1 MHGSSSGGKHKIILP
16 KEKVFLE
23 EPVIFKLEKEEE
35 LRIEVGPKEE
45 IKVKVE
51 SGFGEIDG
59 AELPRN
65 IALYFTN
72 TKFAIFTWTGAQIK
86 VFQIDL

>member
-1 MHGSSSGGKHKIILP
+1 MHGSSSTGGKHKIILP

-23 EPVIFKLEKEEE
+23 EPVVFKLEKEEE

-45 IKVKVE
+45 IKIKLE
-51 SGFGEIDG
+51 NGFAEIDG
-59 AELPRN
+59 AEIPRN
-65 IALYFTN
+65 IALYYTN

-86 VFQIDL
+86 VNRY